1 MNIIVLFV
9 VTIFDNKRR
18 SHHII
23 SAELPLR
30 WSGVKCKTIMDVSSQ
45 LVVCWCCTRQ
55 WSVRRVSVLSKKWN
69 IPGGRGVVCGVR
81 GGNVIVI
88 PALWSWHQART
99 YRHHTWGYKVWQ
111 LGQHFSCFESQYC
124 WYCKIMMK
132 ELACNLVTFSCEFLF
147 KISFVQPRYELYFS
161 RAK

>member
-45 LVVCWCCTRQ
+45 LAGCLLVLVLNKAVIGQECGACCK
-55 WSVRRVSVLSKKWN
+55 VLSKK
-69 IPGGRGVVCGVR
+69 
-81 GGNVIVI
+81 
-88 PALWSWHQART
+88 
-99 YRHHTWGYKVWQ
+99 
-111 LGQHFSCFESQYC
+111 
-124 WYCKIMMK
+124 
-132 ELACNLVTFSCEFLF
+132 
-147 KISFVQPRYELYFS
+147 
-161 RAK
+161 

>member
-45 LVVCWCCTRQ
+45 LVVCSDR
-55 WSVRRVSVLSKKWN
+55 S
-69 IPGGRGVVCGVR
+69 GGWGV
-81 GGNVIVI
+81 
-88 PALWSWHQART
+88 WSWSLMQ
-99 YRHHTWGYKVWQ
+99 GS
-111 LGQHFSCFESQYC
+111 L
-124 WYCKIMMK
+124 
-132 ELACNLVTFSCEFLF
+132 
-147 KISFVQPRYELYFS
+147 
-161 RAK
+161 